1 MTKTRQGKELTVNMY
16 EQGREIIGLS
26 DFCQMMNS
34 TFEIESS
41 TPLIMNAIK
50 ADQNLLL
57 ALGSISSRPSLDEAA
72 REEARDLLVLR
83 YATQNNFDVAVCD
96 EAFSEIERSID

>member
-1 MTKTRQGKELTVNMY
+1 MKTHQGKELTANMY
-16 EQGREIIGLS
+16 EQGSEIIGLS
-26 DFCQMMNS
+26 DFCQMMNAG
-34 TFEIESS
+34 FEIESS
-41 TPLIMNAIK
+41 APLIINAIK
-50 ADQNLLL
+50 ADRDLLL